1 MEYQIQQL
9 AKLAGVS
16 SRTLRYYDEIDLL
29 PPHRVSAAGYRIYST
44 IEVDRLQ
51 QILSYRALGIPLA
64 EIKKIMED
72 PRYHAADV
80 LKRQLA
86 HVENELAQLEM
97 QKKHLKKTLAYYKG
111 EVQMNDQEKFET
123 WKQQQLSKNEKL
135 YGKEIRKHYGDEQA
149 NRAQQHWGKLS
160 AAQYQAMQAAKSELL
175 DALDKLL
182 AKEVELP
189 SPLAEK
195 AFQAHRRWLML
206 AAPDYTPAYHRA
218 LAQMYAADERF
229 AAYYN
234 QKTEKYS
241 VELLQKIIEYYTTH

>member
-1 MEYQIQQL
+1 
-9 AKLAGVS
+9 
-16 SRTLRYYDEIDLL
+16 
-29 PPHRVSAAGYRIYST
+29 
-44 IEVDRLQ
+44 
-51 QILSYRALGIPLA
+51 
-64 EIKKIMED
+64 MED

-97 QKKHLKKTLAYYKG
+97 QKKHLQKTLAYYKG

-149 NRAQQHWGKLS
+149 DRAQQHWGKLS
-160 AAQYQAMQAAKSELL
+160 AAQYQAMQGAESELL
-175 DALDKLL
+175 DALDELL

-229 AAYYN
+229 AAYYPKKIPSN
-234 QKTEKYS
+234 CCKKSSSITQRTNLRK
-241 VELLQKIIEYYTTH
+241 LLLRMLFLNKRRSKSSFFCSRSNFDPDQADHEHHDKHPGNRRDFVMKQDHAGDDRTNGTDPGPNRIG